1 MITHAAQESAGEAA
15 RRLPA
20 VWAFKHLAHPTR
32 LLRVNQN
39 SCPPTEAPS
48 ARTVV
53 CGPRNRCGV
62 TLWATPPIDALCT
75 SSRTAQLS
83 AAVQR
88 GRQAQPH
95 WPITFMPPCVP
106 RAAGTS
112 PARNEIVKGSSL
124 LSIPEEATA
133 QQATNDAVDFT
144 ADWRYV
150 KLSLIVLCVEPRST
164 FGASRPRLPVHRPL
178 VRGVIPAEAQFVS
191 WDAPIQPSHPKSLT
205 VALIGPPNAGK
216 SSLLNAFLGV
226 TVSAVSNKVNTTRT
240 DFRGMVTK
248 GNNQLIFV
256 DAPGI
261 IESHPKKTFCRDLVN
276 AAWRGY
282 EDADLGI
289 LVVDTVKRPTQNIFN
304 VVRAIAPKPSLA
316 LSGFQHSARSRE
328 EPTSVVACSPSLYE
342 MREAGISGTLR
353 QRLALDSSYAEVD
366 GGARTIPII
375 LCLNKIDLAS
385 HPRWIYAREKEF
397 GSHGHFQRAF
407 HVSAKYRRGT
417 ELLMDYLFNQAV
429 SRPWTYPSDMRTS
442 LSKVQQVEEL
452 IRTYLFCWFN
462 KDVPYRVTQ
471 ETVGWATQEDGSV
484 VIEQELLVKS
494 DQVAKMICGIRGRI
508 LLQMRKNVTY
518 KLEQLWGHKVFLYI
532 HVKVAKG

>member
-1 MITHAAQESAGEAA
+1 MVEVLHEM
-15 RRLPA
+15 RLS
-20 VWAFKHLAHPTR
+20 K
-32 LLRVNQN
+32 
-39 SCPPTEAPS
+39 APRFFQS
-48 ARTVV
+48 QKKLPLNKPLT
-53 CGPRNRCGV
+53 
-62 TLWATPPIDALCT
+62 
-75 SSRTAQLS
+75 
-83 AAVQR
+83 
-88 GRQAQPH
+88 
-95 WPITFMPPCVP
+95 MP
-106 RAAGTS
+106 
-112 PARNEIVKGSSL
+112 
-124 LSIPEEATA
+124 
-133 QQATNDAVDFT
+133 
-144 ADWRYV
+144 W
-150 KLSLIVLCVEPRST
+150 
-164 FGASRPRLPVHRPL
+164 
-178 VRGVIPAEAQFVS
+178 AQFVS
-191 WDAPIQPSHPKSLT
+191 WDAPIQPSQPKSLT

-316 LSGFQHSARSRE
+316 LSGFQHSGKLLKTRSYGAGDFTARSRE
-328 EPTSVVACSPSLYE
+328 EPPSVVACSPSLYE

-353 QRLALDSSYAEVD
+353 QRLALDSSYAELD

-532 HVKVAKG
+532 HVKRVVDSDNRSKVDPC